1 MRVWGCNVT
10 ASAIYFVEVSYKE
23 GKFSV
28 APPKRLTTPDV
39 DTPVL
44 SRALETVRALLAP
57 TGEGEPITDLA
68 IFGCLSGQRGSSVES
83 IKAETIVQLA
93 SDSLGIKVHLYHPAT
108 FYKSFKNAHGKNWSE
123 RARSVIDF
131 EKLIPY
137 WNSGVD
143 GAICA
148 AARTADPAAVA

>member
-10 ASAIYFVEVSYKE
+10 AGAIYFVEVSYKG

-28 APPKRLTTPDV
+28 APPKRLATPGA
-39 DTPVL
+39 DTQAL
-44 SRALETVRALLAP
+44 SRALETVRALLVP
-57 TGEGEPITDLA
+57 TGDGEPVTDLA
-68 IFGCLSGQRGSSVES
+68 FFGCMSGQRGSSVES

-93 SDSLGIKVHLYHPAT
+93 ADSLGIKVHIFHPAS
-108 FYKSFKNAHGKNWSE
+108 FYKSFKNADGRNWSE
-123 RARSVIDF
+123 RARGVIDP
-131 EKLIPY
+131 ERQVPY

-148 AARTADPAAVA
+148 AARATDPTAVA